1 MSNLRLIDSGDEWRV
16 DKHYVEPE
24 LTPRPP
30 TKTTPTFTLAQLKN
44 WSERYCR
51 VRSGD
56 DSIDEE
62 RLRQLYVSDF
72 LAWLQNEI
80 KENVNG

>member
-16 DKHYVEPE
+16 HS
-24 LTPRPP
+24 PP
-30 TKTTPTFTLAQLKN
+30 TKPAPTFTLAQLKN